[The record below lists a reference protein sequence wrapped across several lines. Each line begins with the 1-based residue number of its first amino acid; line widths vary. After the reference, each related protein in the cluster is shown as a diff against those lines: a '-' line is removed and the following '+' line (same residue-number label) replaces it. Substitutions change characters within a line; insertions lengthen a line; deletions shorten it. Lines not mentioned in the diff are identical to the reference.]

1 MAITNVDKL
10 PNVTNHIASTHDIKN
25 NRTWSNKKFYCI

>member
-25 NRTWSNKKFYCI
+25 NRT